1 MWVTRADPSAVCST
15 FCPCFSLWKHFAAL
29 FPLCPPSAS
38 TPAAGAEN
46 PTAGGAK
53 GGPENGPRAGSPPI
67 ALSLSPS
74 PHLALDPAP
83 GAGRG
88 SRRCQ
93 HPKAPPGTRSHVPGE
108 PAAPLLPPGVLGV
121 PGGVQQPLRG
131 AGPLGAGGSRGA
143 RRWVRFTRVYST
155 GSDFSSTAW
164 VLNSYKLF
172 RDQLQPI

>member
-46 PTAGGAK
+46 LIAGGAK
-53 GGPENGPRAGSPPI
+53 GGPENSPRAGSPPI

-108 PAAPLLPPGVLGV
+108 PTAPLLPPGVLGV
-121 PGGVQQPLRG
+121 
-131 AGPLGAGGSRGA
+131 LGGGSAAPARSGA
-143 RRWVRFTRVYST
+143 PWGGRKQRSAEMGSVYKS
-155 GSDFSSTAW
+155 
-164 VLNSYKLF
+164 LF
-172 RDQLQPI
+172 NWF